1 MSGEWLFLL
10 DVGLVALII
19 VLVWMGLR
27 RRNQPDKHDNEP
39 R

>member
-19 VLVWMGLR
+19 LLVWTR
-27 RRNQPDKHDNEP
+27 WHHNRPDKRDDEP
-39 R
+39 C